1 MITATLL
8 NLVYYLLYAL
18 AYVFLL
24 APDVVANPAF
34 ASSMQTAVSYAQA
47 INSFFPVS
55 ELLFTIAGIFLLYEG
70 GYLALKV
77 FNWVIRKF
85 PGIS

>member
-1 MITATLL
+1 MITAAILT
-8 NLVYYLLYAL
+8 LVYYLLYAL

-24 APDVVANPAF
+24 APDVVANPQF
-34 ASSMQTAVSYAQA
+34 ASSMATAVSYAQA
-47 INSFFPVS
+47 INSFIPVS
-55 ELLFTIAGIFLLYEG
+55 ELLFTIAGVFLIYEG
-70 GYLALKV
+70 AYLALKV